1 MPFVGAT
8 GGAFGYGRAVSQQ
21 GPVQVGPVPLIYL
34 DAQYSGQSNVNATTK
49 YLSNYISSNAAY
61 FYQFNNSTPISGGS
75 IQFTATASNYGF
87 NTLSLATAAGSNNWS
102 ETKELWVRLPNSAAG
117 SNGCILVEEG
127 STTPDG
133 GWFDSQIEMAN
144 GVLKC
149 GIWNGGIASFNLAA
163 AVSRNTWHQVVWRYN
178 ASATF
183 LDGFFDGVKVTG
195 ITTGRQNPA
204 AFSYPLYYHLGVA
217 TATNMGSGAYMTG
230 EVATY
235 KYWNSNLTDAQI
247 TSNWNATKG
256 RFGL

>member
-1 MPFVGAT
+1 MPFIGSI
-8 GGAFGYGRAVSQQ
+8 GGAFGYGRQAIQ
-21 GPVQVGPVPLIYL
+21 GPAQVGPVPLIYL

-49 YLSNYISSNAAY
+49 YLSNYIGSNAAY

-75 IQFTATASNYGF
+75 IQFTATSNNYGY
-87 NTLSLATAAGSNNWS
+87 NTLSLSLAAASNSWS
-102 ETKELWVRLPNSAAG
+102 ETKEIWLRLPNTAAG

-133 GWFDSQIEMAN
+133 GWYDSQIEMVG

-163 AVSRNTWHQVVWRYN
+163 SVSRGVWHQVVWRYN
-178 ASATF
+178 GTR
-183 LDGFFDGVKVTG
+183 LDGFYDGVKVTG
-195 ITTGRQNPA
+195 VNTGRQNPS
-204 AFSYPLYYHLGVA
+204 AFGYPLYYMLGVG

-247 TSNWNATKG
+247 QSNWAVSRG
-256 RFGL
+256 RFGV